1 MGTLVREEALLGADA
16 TAALGRRV
24 AAQLRPGDFVGLR
37 GELGAG
43 KTTLVRALAES
54 LGVAS
59 DEIASPTFS
68 IFHPYAARPFRLW
81 HADLYR
87 LSSRQELDE
96 TGFPELCG
104 GPDVVLVEWLDR
116 VPDAAPAEHLVIELL
131 HVDRAARHARL
142 IGHGARG
149 RALAAAI

>member
-1 MGTLVREEALLGADA
+1 MEPLVRQEPLVGAEA

-24 AAQLRPGDFVGLR
+24 AAQLQAGDFVGLR

-43 KTTLVRALAES
+43 KTTLVRALAEA
-54 LGVAS
+54 LGVPS

-87 LSSRQELDE
+87 LGSLEELDE

-116 VPDAAPAEHLVIELL
+116 VPQAAPPEHLVIELL
-131 HVDRAARHARL
+131 HVNREERAARL
-142 IGHGARG
+142 YGYGARG
-149 RALAAAI
+149 AALAAAI